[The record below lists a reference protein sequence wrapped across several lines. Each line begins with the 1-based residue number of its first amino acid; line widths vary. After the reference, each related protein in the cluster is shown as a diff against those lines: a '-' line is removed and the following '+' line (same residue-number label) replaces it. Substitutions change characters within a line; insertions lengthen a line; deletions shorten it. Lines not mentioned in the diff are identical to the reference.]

1 MAPPATPQPIR
12 EKLNKA
18 IVAGMRTPEV
28 QAKYKSVYIETSDL
42 DAGAVADYIKAEAKL
57 WGGVI
62 RAAKITVDQ

>member
-1 MAPPATPQPIR
+1 
-12 EKLNKA
+12 
-18 IVAGMRTPEV
+18 MRTPEV
-28 QAKYKSVYIETSDL
+28 QAKYKSIYIETSDL